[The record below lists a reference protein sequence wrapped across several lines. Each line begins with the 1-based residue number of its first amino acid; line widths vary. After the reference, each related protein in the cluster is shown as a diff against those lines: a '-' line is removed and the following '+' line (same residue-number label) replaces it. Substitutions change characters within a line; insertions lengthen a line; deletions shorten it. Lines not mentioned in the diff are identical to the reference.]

1 MHTMR
6 IALLG
11 YGKMGHEIEQIA
23 LDRGHQVVL
32 KVDANN
38 AMSFF
43 PNLLSG
49 ADVAIEFSTPASA
62 VSNIHTCFDANVP
75 VVVGTTG
82 WLDKLDEVK
91 RACNEKQGS
100 LFYASNFSIGVNI
113 FFKLNEFLARMM
125 AGQPDYDVSMREI
138 HHVHKL
144 DSPSGTG
151 ISLANQVISNLGRK
165 TKWVEGEAT
174 CKDDLSI
181 ISEREGE
188 VPGTHI
194 VKYASDVDDIEIM
207 HKAHSRKGFA
217 LGAVLAAEW
226 LPGKKGVFGMND
238 MLKL

>member
-1 MHTMR
+1 MK

-11 YGKMGHEIEQIA
+11 YGKMGREIEQVA
-23 LDRGHQVVL
+23 LSRGHEIAL

-38 AMSFF
+38 AETFSPGM
-43 PNLLSG
+43 LSG

-62 VSNIHTCFDANVP
+62 VSNMLACFEAKVP

-82 WLDKLDEVK
+82 WLGKLEEVK
-91 RACNEKQGS
+91 RICNEKQAS

-113 FFKLNEFLARMM
+113 FFKLNEFLAKMM
-125 AGQPDYDVSMREI
+125 SNQPGYEVSMKEI

-151 ISLANQVISNLGRK
+151 ISLANQIIANISSK
-165 TKWVEGEAT
+165 TKWVEGKAAAANE
-174 CKDDLSI
+174 LSI

-194 VKYASDVDDIEIM
+194 VKYSSAVDDIEIM
-207 HKAHSRKGFA
+207 HKAHNRKGFA

-226 LPGKKGVFGMND
+226 LPGKQGIYGMND
-238 MLKL
+238 MLVL

>member
-1 MHTMR
+1 MR

-11 YGKMGHEIEQIA
+11 YGKMGREIEQIA
-23 LDRGHQVVL
+23 LSRGHQVAL

-38 AMSFF
+38 AKSFA
-43 PNLLSG
+43 PNLLAG
-49 ADVAIEFSTPASA
+49 VDVAIEFSTPASA
-62 VSNIHTCFDANVP
+62 VSNILSCFEANVP

-82 WLDKLDEVK
+82 WLERLDEVK
-91 RACNEKQGS
+91 KTCNEKSGS

-113 FFKLNEFLARMM
+113 FFRLNEFLAKMM
-125 AGQPDYDVSMREI
+125 KAHPEYEVCLKEI
-138 HHVHKL
+138 HHIHKL

-151 ISLANQVISNLGRK
+151 ISLANQVIANIGRK
-165 TKWVEGEAT
+165 TGWVEGEAASMSE
-174 CKDDLSI
+174 LSI

-194 VKYASDVDDIEIM
+194 VKYSSAVDDIEIM
-207 HKAHSRKGFA
+207 HKAHNRKGFA

-226 LPGKKGVFGMND
+226 LPGRKGVFGMKD

>member
-1 MHTMR
+1 MK

-23 LDRGHQVVL
+23 VKRGHSIAL

-38 AMSFF
+38 ADAFSPAM
-43 PNLLSG
+43 LSG
-49 ADVAIEFSTPASA
+49 IDAAIEFSTPSGA
-62 VSNIHTCFDANVP
+62 VKNIHTCFEANVP

-91 RACNEKQGS
+91 RACNEKNAA
-100 LFYASNFSIGVNI
+100 LFYASNYSIGVNI
-113 FFKLNEFLARMM
+113 FFKLNEYLAKMM
-125 AGQPDYDVSMREI
+125 NAQAGYDVSMREI

-151 ISLANQVISNLGRK
+151 ISLANQVIANFKAK
-165 TKWVEGEAT
+165 TKWVEGEAKSKEELVIT
-174 CKDDLSI
+174 
-181 ISEREGE
+181 SEREGE

-194 VKYASDVDDIEIM
+194 ITYNSEVDEIEIT
-207 HKAHSRKGFA
+207 HKAHNRKGFA

-226 LPGKKGVFGMND
+226 LPGRKGIFGMND
-238 MLKL
+238 MLQL

>member
-1 MHTMR
+1 MK

-11 YGKMGHEIEQIA
+11 YGKMGREIEQVA
-23 LDRGHQVVL
+23 LSRGHEIIL

-38 AMSFF
+38 AGSFS
-43 PNLLSG
+43 PGMLAE
-49 ADVAIEFSTPASA
+49 ADAAIEFSTPASA
-62 VSNIHTCFDANVP
+62 MNNILTCFEAKVP
-75 VVVGTTG
+75 VIVGTTG
-82 WLDKLDEVK
+82 WLDKLAEVK
-91 RACNEKQGS
+91 EACIKKQAS

-125 AGQPDYDVSMREI
+125 NTQPDYEVSMKET

-151 ISLANQVISNLGRK
+151 ISLANQVIENIDRK
-165 TKWVEGEAT
+165 TKWVEGEAASANEV
-174 CKDDLSI
+174 SI

-194 VKYASDVDDIEIM
+194 VKYSSAIDDIEIM
-207 HKAHSRKGFA
+207 HKAHNRKGFA

-226 LPGKKGVFGMND
+226 LPGKQGVYGMND
-238 MLKL
+238 MLNL